1 MWAVAGGL
9 LPWVVPTRF
18 LPLPLPAPVRDVA
31 CFDLDGT
38 LLDPGGSIRAS
49 IDCAV
54 DAGGFERFKPEEV
67 LIGMPLRDILRTRT
81 QDALLIERM
90 VDAFREHY
98 VEEAWRLVKWYPGV
112 QAAVETLRAEGMQ
125 TAIVT
130 TKGEE
135 EAHRLMENIG
145 ATDLWD
151 TIVGDDDV
159 RPLKPDPAPVVAACG
174 RLGRRPDS
182 AVMVGDTSYDVDAGR
197 AAGAWTIGVRWGSG
211 WTWGAPPTGADVLV
225 ADAQEL
231 LEAVR
236 NWRHKP

>member
-1 MWAVAGGL
+1 MRQPMAQA
-9 LPWVVPTRF
+9 
-18 LPLPLPAPVRDVA
+18 PLAALVRDVA

-49 IDCAV
+49 IDHAV
-54 DAGGFERFKPEEV
+54 ASEDLVPIKPEDV
-67 LIGMPLRDILRTRT
+67 FIGMPLREVLRTRT
-81 QDALLIERM
+81 QDALQVERM

-98 VEEAWRLVKWYPGV
+98 VEEAWRLVSWYPGV
-112 QAAVETLRAEGMQ
+112 QHVVERLRADGLQ

-135 EAHRLMENIG
+135 EAHRLMEHLDVV
-145 ATDLWD
+145 DLWD

-159 RPLKPDPAPVVAACG
+159 RPTKPDPAPVVAACG
-174 RLGRRPDS
+174 RLGRRPVD

-197 AAGAWTIGVRWGSG
+197 AAGAWTVGVRWGSG

-225 ADAQEL
+225 ADAAEL
-231 LEAVR
+231 LLAVQS
-236 NWRHKP
+236 WRQPAL